1 MHLST
6 IHGGSYYSGSVNSAN
21 KLVRRAE
28 MTSNMWIAVAAGV
41 GVLFVVLYVGHAF
54 AERKFNKDT
63 RQKKHAQWYG
73 QQRV

>member
-6 IHGGSYYSGSVNSAN
+6 VHGSSYYSAGVNSAHT
-21 KLVRRAE
+21 LVRRAE
-28 MTSNMWIAVAAGV
+28 MGSNMWIGIAAGIF
-41 GVLFVVLYVGHAF
+41 VLFVLVYVGHAF
-54 AERKFNKDT
+54 AQRKFDKDM

>member
-21 KLVRRAE
+21 TLVRRAE
-28 MTSNMWIAVAAGV
+28 MTSNMWVAVGAGAFVLIALLCIAHG
-41 GVLFVVLYVGHAF
+41 FSQ
-54 AERKFNKDT
+54 RKFEENM

-73 QQRV
+73 QQTV